1 MEPSQVIDY
10 EPMNTQSD
18 LFYEE
23 KPVAILE
30 TREKVL
36 QKKIVRVVKVLCEHY
51 NQMEVTWEMEDK
63 VKERYPH
70 LFEWGMWQIWRTK
83 FPKRGSM
90 YIPESL

>member
-1 MEPSQVIDY
+1 MLWIYEMEPSHVIDY

-63 VKERYPH
+63 FKERYPH
-70 LFEWGMWQIWRTK
+70 LFE
-83 FPKRGSM
+83 
-90 YIPESL
+90 